1 MPLSTTQA
9 FSIGVITGLLSR
21 TYAHL
26 LGTLAMTS
34 WFLMLK
40 KILLAILHTSFF
52 TAKFKFFQRLPEILM
67 VVQEGFVIV
76 DMVYGCDNCTYNPS
90 AVQELSLLTKFL
102 SIKTLQLIVS
112 EKQCK
117 GGLTKHGVLSMRS
130 NDLTYNLSLSKVPVT
145 RV

>member
-1 MPLSTTQA
+1 
-9 FSIGVITGLLSR
+9 
-21 TYAHL
+21 
-26 LGTLAMTS
+26 
-34 WFLMLK
+34 MLK

-76 DMVYGCDNCTYNPS
+76 DMVYGCDNRTYNPS

-117 GGLTKHGVLSMRS
+117 GGLTKHRVLSMRS